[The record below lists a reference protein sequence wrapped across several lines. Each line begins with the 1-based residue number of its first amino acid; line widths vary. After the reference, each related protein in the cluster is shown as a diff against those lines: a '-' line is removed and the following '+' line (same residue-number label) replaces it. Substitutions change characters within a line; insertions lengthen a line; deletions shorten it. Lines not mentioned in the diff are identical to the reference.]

1 MSDIY
6 RNIVSPRSRGEDEEQ
21 TRRCMVPLSG
31 PVRQVPLVAQV
42 SEQFRRLVESGAW
55 PIGARIPG
63 ENQLAEQLG
72 VSRGTV
78 REALR
83 ALSLVGLLEPRV
95 GDGTYV
101 RARNELSGLLARD
114 EPSTALDHVLDTRAA
129 LEASAARLAAL
140 RGDTEGL
147 AAVEAAARERDAAH
161 ELRDRAAYVVADAR
175 FHRAVV
181 QASGNPLLLRLY
193 DAVEEIL
200 VRSIDDIARLP
211 EPLAVHAA
219 HDQLLRALLAR
230 DEKEAGAA
238 AYALIES
245 VRALGLPALP

>member
-1 MSDIY
+1 
-6 RNIVSPRSRGEDEEQ
+6 
-21 TRRCMVPLSG
+21 VPLSV

-42 SEQFRRLVESGAW
+42 SEQFRSLVESGAW
-55 PIGARIPG
+55 PVGARIPG

-101 RARNELSGLLARD
+101 RARSELSGLLARD

-140 RGDTEGL
+140 RGDAEGL
-147 AAVEAAARERDAAH
+147 AAVETAARERDTAH

-211 EPLAVHAA
+211 EPPAVHAA
-219 HDQLLRALLAR
+219 HDQLLRALRAR